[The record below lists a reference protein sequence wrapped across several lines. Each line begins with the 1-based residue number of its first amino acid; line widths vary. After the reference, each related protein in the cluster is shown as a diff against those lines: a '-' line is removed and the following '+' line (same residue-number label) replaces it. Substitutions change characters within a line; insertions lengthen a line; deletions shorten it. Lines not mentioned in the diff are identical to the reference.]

1 MYQITLIS
9 TAQQKETF
17 YSLFFFFCVCLI
29 FYLYSFNHLFCSCF
43 SSLLTLAYTKRS
55 AMITWFIF
63 EIVNRMTTTEQQE
76 QQQRSHHDFWKVP
89 WSSII
94 MFVLKI
100 EDDIDLTSERVRMTG
115 VCVCVFIPELAN
127 GLIAVRLESA
137 LIVAGQ
143 KWICSTNN
151 EILKDDEAAASYICC
166 VCRSHAIIRFFL
178 IFVCLRIHKH
188 TFIS

>member
-17 YSLFFFFCVCLI
+17 CSIRSSSFFCVCSI

-115 VCVCVFIPELAN
+115 VCVCLYLSLLMGWLPY
-127 GLIAVRLESA
+127 GSKA
-137 LIVAGQ
+137 L
-143 KWICSTNN
+143 
-151 EILKDDEAAASYICC
+151 
-166 VCRSHAIIRFFL
+166 
-178 IFVCLRIHKH
+178 
-188 TFIS
+188 